1 MSGPAVTVWVDF
13 LGGGILEKRHLDA
26 RTGAREG
33 QEMDAEEYRAL
44 RWPVLAAP
52 KRRLW
57 RRLWRRLTGWFA

>member
-1 MSGPAVTVWVDF
+1 MSSHAVTVWVDF

-44 RWPVLAAP
+44 RWPVIAAP
-52 KRRLW
+52 KRTLW
-57 RRLWRRLTGWFA
+57 GRLTGWLT